1 MTKIEKA
8 VERAEELRRKRLQE
22 TPSDAKGEPKIE
34 EKPKPLYSETAVIS
48 LDQDHLEKYR
58 LMSLLEDPGAVD
70 CYNLLRTQVLERTR
84 NKGHN
89 AIMITSPGD
98 GDGKTLTSIGL
109 AASIAREA
117 KQSVLLVDTDLR
129 HPNIHRYLGFFCEKG
144 LSDYLQ
150 HDADI
155 PELLINPGVP
165 NMVILPAGKPIAGS
179 TDMLGS
185 PKMETLVKEMKHRYP
200 ERYVIFDCPPLLT
213 VSDALV
219 FSSYVDGVL
228 LVVQAGATSKR
239 EIRKAMELLSGKNVI
254 GLVMNGLKETTTP
267 YYY

>member
-8 VERAEELRRKRLQE
+8 VEKAEELRRKHVQG
-22 TPSDAKGEPKIE
+22 TPPDSKTEKRMEG
-34 EKPKPLYSETAVIS
+34 KPKPVYSETAVIS
-48 LDQDHLEKYR
+48 LDPDHLEKYR
-58 LMSLLEDPGAVD
+58 LMSLLEEPGAVD
-70 CYNLLRTQVLERTR
+70 CYNQLRTQVLERTR
-84 NKGHN
+84 GKGHN
-89 AIMITSPGD
+89 AIMVTSPGD
-98 GDGKTLTSIGL
+98 GDGKTLTAIGL

-129 HPNIHRYLGFFCEKG
+129 HPKIHRYLGFFSEMG

-150 HDADI
+150 HDATV

-165 NMVILPAGKPIAGS
+165 NMVILPAGKPISGS

-185 PKMETLVKEMKHRYP
+185 PKMESLVKEMKHRYP

-228 LVVQAGATSKR
+228 LVVQAGGTSKR
-239 EIRKAMELLSGKNVI
+239 EIRKAMELLSEKNVI
-254 GLVMNGLKETTTP
+254 GLVMNGLKDKATP

>member
-8 VERAEELRRKRLQE
+8 VERAEELRRKNLGR
-22 TPSDAKGEPKIE
+22 TPPEPAHKAGAGGEPK
-34 EKPKPLYSETAVIS
+34 PVYSETAVIP
-48 LDQDHLEKYR
+48 LDPDHLEKHR
-58 LMSLLEDPGAVD
+58 LMSLMDDPAAVD
-70 CYNLLRTQVLERTR
+70 CYNLLRTQLLERTR
-84 NKGHN
+84 GKGHN

-98 GDGKTLTSIGL
+98 GDGKTVTAIGL

-129 HPNIHRYLGFFCEKG
+129 HPNVHRYLGFSSKKG
-144 LSDYLQ
+144 LSDYLRQ
-150 HDADI
+150 DATI
-155 PELLINPGVP
+155 PELLVNPGLDK
-165 NMVILPAGKPIAGS
+165 MVVLPAGKPISGS

-185 PKMETLVKEMKHRYP
+185 PKMESLVKEMKGRYP

-219 FSSYVDGVL
+219 FSSYVDGII

-239 EIRKAMELLSGKNVI
+239 EIRKAMELLAGKNVV
-254 GLVMNGLKETTTP
+254 GLVMNAVKERTTS